1 MVNPSQI
8 AAFAGYIQPHLAD
21 VLSMARLKDF
31 CHPLSRYSLRLS
43 RDEPAGEL
51 ANPDKA
57 KHQAGQRQNLAD
69 QGRDAEGHEGETGQ
83 R

>member
-8 AAFAGYIQPHLAD
+8 AAFAGYIQPHLVD

-43 RDEPAGEL
+43 RDEPAREL
-51 ANPDKA
+51 ANSDKA
-57 KHQAGQRQNLAD
+57 
-69 QGRDAEGHEGETGQ
+69 
-83 R
+83 